1 MERGH
6 RPAVSPPRRTAVRT
20 VRMSHRPLQPG
31 RCRLRCS
38 RCRRDTGHFS
48 PTFRCPMLQTGR
60 TAGQKSPF
68 PMRLSEH
75 RSAAKDADPKE
86 WPVAALLLVLRRP
99 DSGTGRLRQ
108 RATKQEIETCSSQYF
123 RTVFGLNWSQVG
135 RYWAGVLCSVGFR
148 LKLPRGPGVRACGDR
163 WLR

>member
-1 MERGH
+1 
-6 RPAVSPPRRTAVRT
+6 
-20 VRMSHRPLQPG
+20 
-31 RCRLRCS
+31 
-38 RCRRDTGHFS
+38 
-48 PTFRCPMLQTGR
+48 MLQTGR

-123 RTVFGLNWSQVG
+123 RTHGL
-135 RYWAGVLCSVGFR
+135 WAELESGGPVLGWCALQCWISFETASWTRRTSV
-148 LKLPRGPGVRACGDR
+148 
-163 WLR
+163 W